1 MLSVPWLLSTSPSWG
16 SACLTLLLDSRRF
29 MRSKVS
35 VGNNTTVNSSHS
47 ILPCVLCSHFK
58 GISNFKY
65 PEIIYFEKNT

>member
-1 MLSVPWLLSTSPSWG
+1 
-16 SACLTLLLDSRRF
+16 

-58 GISNFKY
+58 GIGNFKY
-65 PEIIYFEKNT
+65 PEIIYFEKNKDRENLE